1 MEKINLTSEGANT
14 LREFSAIIQQT
25 MIVLEEETDGLYN
38 VFLTNQEYYGIMSDM
53 IESLVLII
61 KSMQN
66 EVREAIEVLPKR
78 LNEVANMMD
87 DFIASTYNV

>member
-66 EVREAIEVLPKR
+66 EVRDAIEVLPKR

>member
-38 VFLTNQEYYGIMSDM
+38 VFLANQEYYGIMSDM